1 MTLKACSPCLTT
13 LGLFSSCSLHSGK
26 GILGMQC
33 LPETLT
39 QHCHGL
45 PPTRDAHVLPT
56 FCGSPTFKLQGILPF
71 PSLEGARGLLQGLSS
86 PGRQDVPGED
96 RELLPLCWPGRRGA
110 PNKLS
115 STFPLLSP
123 APSAPYMGPHFPPD
137 TRPYS
142 SPRELRLPPASLC
155 TDASIPRCPPGAP
168 GRCGR
173 AGLCSGMGPPPAH
186 PCSHP
191 ICHRAGALPCSPL
204 PGPCHCREICFHTLN
219 LLTSL
224 IAPQKPVTLQVCC
237 TPCFSLGVGAAEIC
251 SFWPLQPSPKLS
263 GGFLTS
269 FGEM

>member
-1 MTLKACSPCLTT
+1 MPHHTGIVFLLLPAQWKGHPGDVMPPLRPSRSTATACHPPGMPVSCQHFVAVPHSNSRGSFLSHPWKE
-13 LGLFSSCSLHSGK
+13 LG
-26 GILGMQC
+26 
-33 LPETLT
+33 
-39 QHCHGL
+39 
-45 PPTRDAHVLPT
+45 V
-56 FCGSPTFKLQGILPF
+56 FCRGSAAQ
-71 PSLEGARGLLQGLSS
+71 A
-86 PGRQDVPGED
+86 GRDVPGED

-110 PNKLS
+110 PSKLS